1 MARRDRAIE
10 ITDREWEAIQSGAIS
25 ENKLKQI
32 LNNANPDV
40 LRERSMPKEK
50 RGISQVQ
57 INRIKAYAASDYTLQ
72 EIADKMNLSVS
83 AVSKYLKGGN

>member
-1 MARRDRAIE
+1 
-10 ITDREWEAIQSGAIS
+10 
-25 ENKLKQI
+25 
-32 LNNANPDV
+32 
-40 LRERSMPKEK
+40 MPKEK